1 MHTMLLLLQT
11 HDGAEKLNAVLERI
25 SSQLT
30 LRCSCLF
37 SSKLIANGEL
47 ACGDR
52 RTNSIII
59 RGNLIGLDNTSA
71 ALLHSRL
78 QQWVDS
84 SPKINVTGVFLD
96 ILPCSTYLKSEAPC
110 ETRVGGVPL
119 YVGAVGGVVII
130 IIIII
135 VVVVAVVCRKMKR

>member
-1 MHTMLLLLQT
+1 MLLLLQT
-11 HDGAEKLNAVLERI
+11 HDGAEKLNAVLEHI
-25 SSQLT
+25 SSQLK

-37 SSKLIANGEL
+37 SSKFIANGEL

-71 ALLHSRL
+71 ALLHSHL

-84 SPKINVTGVFLD
+84 SPRIEVTGVFLD
-96 ILPCSTYLKSEAPC
+96 ILPCSTYLISEAPS
-110 ETRVGGVPL
+110 ETQVGGVPL
-119 YVGAVGGVVII
+119 YVGAVGGIVIIII

-135 VVVVAVVCRKMKR
+135 VVVVAVIRRKMKR